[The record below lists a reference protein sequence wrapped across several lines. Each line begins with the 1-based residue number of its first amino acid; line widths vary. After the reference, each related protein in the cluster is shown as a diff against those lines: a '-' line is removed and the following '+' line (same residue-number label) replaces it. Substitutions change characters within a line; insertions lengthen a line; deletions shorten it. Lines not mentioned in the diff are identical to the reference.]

1 MWPRPLPASTGQG
14 PGQVEK
20 PGTEARLYS
29 AAITAAVQGPPALF
43 WVPQQLLAP
52 CPGQPL
58 RLHDPPPRHTHPCM
72 YLALTPQAE
81 PSGCG
86 SLQLP
91 HCPASLSPSPGL
103 HFLPVTKPCGFSIPL
118 ISLILLLS
126 SGSHHRGAQPPPT
139 LTGPSCGGRQRAEGE
154 GGPGLI
160 SSEGVAT
167 QAQLSALTKQ
177 RRSFVGL
184 GAWRAGSAVR
194 PRPGDPL
201 SSYNYLKS
209 R

>member
-1 MWPRPLPASTGQG
+1 M
-14 PGQVEK
+14 
-20 PGTEARLYS
+20 
-29 AAITAAVQGPPALF
+29 PPT
-43 WVPQQLLAP
+43 
-52 CPGQPL
+52 
-58 RLHDPPPRHTHPCM
+58 PPHHTHPCT

-91 HCPASLSPSPGL
+91 YCPASLSPSPGL

-139 LTGPSCGGRQRAEGE
+139 PTGPSCGGRQRAEGE